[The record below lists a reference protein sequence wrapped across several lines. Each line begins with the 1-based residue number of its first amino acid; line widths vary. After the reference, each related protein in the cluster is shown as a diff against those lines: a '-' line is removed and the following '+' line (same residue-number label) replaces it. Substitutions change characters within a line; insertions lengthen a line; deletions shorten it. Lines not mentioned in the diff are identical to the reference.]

1 MIILLMVVG
10 WYVSGVASFIFWWTR
25 DYDLALGD
33 AVFGLF
39 VGAAGPFA
47 WGIGWVVHGRSSK
60 EIIVLRRRS

>member
-47 WGIGWVVHGRSSK
+47 
-60 EIIVLRRRS
+60 